1 MATALDLIK
10 GALRRINSYAPGEA
24 VAAFDA
30 NDALETLNDMFDS
43 WSTDEYM
50 VYGSVENIFN
60 YTPGKYVYTIG
71 PGGDFSVDVVTG
83 LAIPRPLRIT
93 NAFTRITTQASG
105 LDYPIDIIDQD
116 TYTRIG
122 FKGIAAPWPIK
133 LWYNPTWPLGT
144 ISFYQ
149 NPSDSAELHLFT
161 DTILADLTLNQQFDL
176 PQGYA
181 RGIKFNLARELC
193 LEYGREITPTL
204 EKLAAESLAVIKA
217 LNAQPV
223 PLTRLDNEMIGGN
236 RTDAGWILSG
246 GFNRGN

>member
-1 MATALDLIK
+1 MTTAEDLIK
-10 GALRRINSYAPGEA
+10 GALRRINSYAPGEPL
-24 VAAFDA
+24 AAFDA
-30 NDALETLNDMFDS
+30 NDALETLNDLLDS

-50 VYGSVENIFN
+50 VYGSVENIFY
-60 YTPGKYVYTIG
+60 YTAGQYIYTIG
-71 PGGDFSVDVVTG
+71 PGGDFDTK
-83 LAIPRPLRIT
+83 RPLRIT

-149 NPSDSAELHLFT
+149 NPSDAAELHLFT
-161 DTILADLTLNQQFDL
+161 DTILADLTLTDEFDV

-181 RGIKFNLARELC
+181 RAIKFNLARELC
-193 LEYGREITPTL
+193 LEYGLQISPTL
-204 EKLAAESLAVIKA
+204 EKLASESLSVVKA

-223 PLTRLDNEMIGGN
+223 PLTRLDQEMISGN